1 MKYALPL
8 YFIVMDYNSPI
19 SYNIGGIH
27 IRISFTNPKVGLICQ
42 AYFHLSQS
50 DDYHDYEIIFIEL
63 DRNNLAS
70 GLNPEDLIPSRAGK
84 ETMMQLTL
92 DEGFHLFFLPDQK
105 KVFSYFPD
113 DIFNVGER
121 QSGNYTRCYENTFND
136 EPLPAN
142 SWGVVST
149 IYWLLECLGIFRL
162 HAAYVEYDNI
172 HIIFPGKG
180 ATGKTTT
187 ALNVALNGGFLYCD
201 DQVFLKEH
209 DNEKVAIY
217 PSLKKIAITDETI
230 NFFPR
235 LLSIKTP
242 DNKRR
247 HKYHFPIE
255 SIRTSKLI
263 EPEIPEYIIFP
274 FIMKKTDAVPYA
286 ERITSYEGFISFLQ
300 NESLY
305 PTVSKENV
313 KPRLNLIKKLA
324 NQAKIYCCYNSRDM
338 LQNLQLLRKIILL
351 ESISENVV
359 S

>member
-1 MKYALPL
+1 
-8 YFIVMDYNSPI
+8 MDYSSPL
-19 SYNIGGIH
+19 SYNIGSIRL
-27 IRISFTNPKVGLICQ
+27 RISFTNPKVGLICQ
-42 AYFHLSQS
+42 AYFHLSQI
-50 DDYHDYEIIFIEL
+50 DDSCDYEIIFIEL
-63 DRNNLAS
+63 NKNEIES
-70 GLNPEDLIPSRAGK
+70 GLHLEDLIPSRTGK
-84 ETMMQLTL
+84 EAVLQMNIA
-92 DEGFHLFFLPDQK
+92 EGFHLFFLPGQK
-105 KVFSYFPD
+105 KMFSYFPD
-113 DIFNVGER
+113 DIFSGSER

-136 EPLPAN
+136 EPLPTNA
-142 SWGVVST
+142 WGVVST

-209 DNEKVAIY
+209 DNDTVAIY

-235 LLSIKTP
+235 LLSIKNP
-242 DNKRR
+242 DYKRN
-247 HKYHFPIE
+247 HKYHIPIK
-255 SIRTSKLI
+255 SIRMPKVI
-263 EPEIPEYIIFP
+263 EPETPEYIIFP
-274 FIMKKTDAVPYA
+274 FINKKADAVPYA
-286 ERITSYEGFISFLQ
+286 ESMTPYGGFISFLR

-305 PTVSKENV
+305 PTISKENL
-313 KPRLNLIKKLA
+313 KHRLNLIKKLA

-338 LQNLQLLRKIILL
+338 LQNLKLLREIILL
-351 ESISENVV
+351 EGISKNVI